1 MKSHFINGR
10 FTSGHAPTE
19 IAIHNPANE
28 EVIDSVPLGTVRD
41 VDDAVS
47 AASTAFDSWK
57 RMSAVDRAEMLHEV
71 SRKIRAHFEEL
82 TRLLTTEEGKP
93 LPENEEETLWTY
105 STFDYY
111 AELGRHSRGRVI
123 PSPEAG
129 QLSLVLKEPYG
140 VVGCIVPWN
149 YPLLLMAWKVAASL
163 AAGNTVIIKPSEM
176 TPLTTLRLCEIAFDH
191 LPPGVVNVVTGDG
204 TTGAALVAHPNVPVI
219 AFTGALATGQKIA
232 SVAAPMMKKTHL
244 ELGGKDA
251 FVVAED
257 ADPEI
262 AAKAVAYAALI
273 NAGQVCTSTE
283 RVYIPKHRAN
293 AFTDAIVDHVKT
305 LHLGDG
311 LDPQTDVGP
320 MISPKYREKVAA
332 HVEDAARRGANIL
345 TGGRIPDRRGAFY
358 PPTVLVN
365 VEHSMKIM
373 TEETFGPAIP
383 LMTYTDFE
391 EAIRLTNDSVYGLGA
406 CLYTSDA
413 KKAKLFF
420 EEVKAGTIWI
430 NDPLTDNYA
439 GPFGGMKYTGGAR
452 ELGEE
457 GLDEFRETKH
467 VHWDIEARPK
477 EWWYP
482 YHK

>member
-1 MKSHFINGR
+1 MKHHFINGQ
-10 FTSGHAPTE
+10 FVAGHSHTE
-19 IAIHNPANE
+19 IVIHNPATD
-28 EVIDSVPLGTVRD
+28 EVLDMIPLGGARD
-41 VDDAVS
+41 VDEAV
-47 AASTAFDSWK
+47 AAATVAFDAWK
-57 RMSAVDRAEMLHEV
+57 RAPAVARAEMLHEV
-71 SRKIRAHFEEL
+71 ARKIRDHSDEL
-82 TRLLTTEEGKP
+82 ARLLTREEGKP
-93 LPENEEETLWTY
+93 LPENAEELTWTY

-149 YPLLLMAWKVAASL
+149 YPLLLMAWKVAPAL
-163 AAGNTVIIKPSEM
+163 AAGNTVVIKPSEM

-191 LPPGVVNVVTGDG
+191 LPAGVVNVLTGDG
-204 TTGAALVAHPNVPVI
+204 TTGAALVAHPKVPVI
-219 AFTGALATGQKIA
+219 AFTGSLSTGQKIA
-232 SVAAPMMKKTHL
+232 SVAAPMMKKTHF

-257 ADPEI
+257 APPEI
-262 AAKAVAYAALI
+262 AAKAIAYAALI

-283 RVYIPKHRAN
+283 RVYIPKAE
-293 AFTDAIVDHVKT
+293 AGALTDAIVEHVQS
-305 LHLGDG
+305 LNLGDG
-311 LDPQTDVGP
+311 LDPQTDIGP
-320 MISPKYREKVAA
+320 MISATYREKVID
-332 HVEDAARRGANIL
+332 HVQDAMRRGAKVL
-345 TGGRIPDRRGAFY
+345 TGGRVPHRRGAFY
-358 PPTVLVN
+358 EPTVLVN
-365 VEHSMKIM
+365 VDHSMKIM

-383 LMTYTDFE
+383 LMTYDSFE
-391 EAIRLTNDSVYGLGA
+391 QAIALTNDSIYGLGA

-413 KKAKLFF
+413 KKARLFF

-467 VHWDIEARPK
+467 VHWDIEAAPK